1 VFDKPD
7 TSNFYGEEMNHKE
20 IAKWARLKK
29 LSYELETQTPFGGPG
44 LKQISDGHFTMT
56 SGDSSSQLSEFLELL
71 YDMRIVAPDNL
82 PDESFE
88 IPETFDESTITAQQ
102 SAELMTYIVRTDRFV
117 EGVLLK
123 YVNNKWLMKLARVL
137 YSKHLLLE
145 NGWPRDFPVI
155 HDEAVREGLRMN
167 SLNGTNEGRTTGS
180 RSKCSADGCPGWFI
194 GVLWESG
201 DQTYL
206 CSEGWHYDPEN
217 QELQIIG
224 GGEITGRFVTPR
236 EILPRSEWP
245 SREVL
250 NQRKGWRINP

>member
-7 TSNFYGEEMNHKE
+7 TANFYGEEMNHKE

-44 LKQISDGHFTMT
+44 LKQISDGRFIMT
-56 SGDSSSQLSEFLELL
+56 IGDSSSQLSEFLELL
-71 YDMRIVAPDNL
+71 YDLRIVAPDNL

-88 IPETFDESTITAQQ
+88 MPEAFDERTITQQQ
-102 SAELMTYIVRTDRFV
+102 SAELMTYIVRMDRFV
-117 EGVLLK
+117 DGVLIK

-137 YSKHLLLE
+137 YSKHLLQE
-145 NGWPRDFPVI
+145 NGWPKAFPVI
-155 HDEAVREGLRMN
+155 DDEAVREGLHMI
-167 SLNGTNEGRTTGS
+167 SLNGTYEGRTTGS
-180 RSKCSADGCPGWFI
+180 RSKCSAKGCPGWFI
-194 GVLWESG
+194 GILWESG

-245 SREVL
+245 SREAL
-250 NQRKGWRINP
+250 LKSKGWRINP